1 MSTFRSL
8 SRFVL
13 ASALFWS
20 GGVAMAQHDV
30 GGGTTGD
37 AATGGGSS
45 SRGSTGVKRTP
56 ARATRST
63 ARKPSAPVRR
73 GITAEQYNQ
82 QGNDLFE
89 AKQYDDAFEA
99 FTKAVELKPIASAYY
114 HIGWI
119 YNDRED
125 YDQALIALQQSVR
138 LNPNEAVTLSELG
151 YSYRKLKRYPEALD
165 AYRRAITVR
174 PNYAT
179 PYYQIGWIYN
189 DQGQYAQAIEP
200 LKKAALLKDN
210 YAEAHEELGYSY
222 FKLNQSQEAIAAYQN
237 AVQMK
242 PDYGA
247 AYLGL
252 GDVYFYQT
260 KQYAPAMN
268 AYRQGVRYIDDNP
281 TAFYNLA
288 WCANELNRYAE
299 AATAAK
305 QAIALKADYAEAHL
319 ELGYANRKL
328 GEAAPDNSPQ
338 AQRLFDEAIASY
350 REAIRLKP
358 SYGLAYTGLGDIYFV
373 DLKQYPQAALAYQQA
388 VSISPNNVRL
398 RYNLGWTYND
408 LTRYAEAADQLR
420 EAVRLKPEYVEAHSE
435 LGFAYLKLH
444 RLPLATESLRTA
456 IRLKPE
462 YAMAHYYLGLVFIEQ
477 RNKVGAQEQYRI
489 LQRLDPKKAQQLFDA
504 APPNMR
510 Y

>member
-1 MSTFRSL
+1 MITIRSL
-8 SRFVL
+8 TRVAL
-13 ASALFWS
+13 AGALCLTA
-20 GGVAMAQHDV
+20 GAAIAQHDV
-30 GGGTTGD
+30 GGGSTSG
-37 AATGGGSS
+37 AATPAGDSGS
-45 SRGSTGVKRTP
+45 RATVKRTT
-56 ARATRST
+56 TRKTPST
-63 ARKPSAPVRR
+63 VRRPSAPVRR

-82 QGNDLFE
+82 QGDALFE

-99 FTKAVELKPIASAYY
+99 YTKAIGLKPLASAFY

-125 YDQALIALQQSVR
+125 YDQALSALQQSVR
-138 LNPNEAVTLSELG
+138 LNPNEAATLNELG
-151 YSYRKLKRYPEALD
+151 YAYKNLKRYPEALD
-165 AYRRAITVR
+165 AYGRAIAVR
-174 PNYAT
+174 SNYAT
-179 PYYQIGWIYN
+179 PYYQIGRIYN

-200 LKKAALLKDN
+200 LKQAASLKDN
-210 YAEAHEELGYSY
+210 YAEAHGELGYAY
-222 FKLNQSQEAIAAYQN
+222 FKLNRSQEAIAAYQN

-252 GDVYFYQT
+252 GDAYFYQT
-260 KQYAPAMN
+260 KEYAPAMN
-268 AYRQGVRYIDDNP
+268 AYREGVRYIDSNP

-288 WCANELNRYAE
+288 WCANELNKYAD
-299 AATAAK
+299 AASAAK
-305 QAIALKADYAEAHL
+305 QAIALKADYPEAHL

-338 AQRLFDEAIASY
+338 AQRLFDESIANY

-358 SYGLAYTGLGDIYFV
+358 GYGLAYTGLGDVYFT
-373 DLKQYPQAALAYQQA
+373 DLKQYPQAAVAYQQSI
-388 VSISPNNVRL
+388 SISPNNSRV

-408 LTRYAEAADQLR
+408 LTRYAEAADQLK
-420 EAVRLKPEYVEAHSE
+420 EAARLKPEFVEAHSE

-462 YAMAHYYLGLVFIEQ
+462 YASAHYYLGLVFVEQ
-477 RNKVGAQEQYRI
+477 RNKLGAQEQYRI

-510 Y
+510 N